1 MEESSSARI
10 YLLMINLSKHI
21 IWLVSE
27 SNIRIAI
34 TKVKMVI
41 QRYLL
46 DYCYRNIFIS
56 LYCDNLL
63 IIDSFFLCVTLM
75 WAFGFHCCFQNC
87 SAPIR
92 CQLKQWQKSLLQKIR
107 DFYELLTS
115 TTTVKAS
122 LRLRGLIWKKEKCL
136 PPTSSITQEQS
147 QTYTMVVRLVEKT

>member
-27 SNIRIAI
+27 SNIWIAI

-46 DYCYRNIFIS
+46 DYCYRNIVIS

-63 IIDSFFLCVTLM
+63 IIDSFFFVCDFDV
-75 WAFGFHCCFQNC
+75 G
-87 SAPIR
+87 PRIP
-92 CQLKQWQKSLLQKIR
+92 LLSPG
-107 DFYELLTS
+107 LL
-115 TTTVKAS
+115 
-122 LRLRGLIWKKEKCL
+122 G
-136 PPTSSITQEQS
+136 
-147 QTYTMVVRLVEKT
+147 TY

>member
-21 IWLVSE
+21 IWLAE

-46 DYCYRNIFIS
+46 DYCYRNIVIR

-63 IIDSFFLCVTLM
+63 IIDSFFFVCDFDV
-75 WAFGFHCCFQNC
+75 G
-87 SAPIR
+87 PRIP
-92 CQLKQWQKSLLQKIR
+92 LLSPG
-107 DFYELLTS
+107 LL
-115 TTTVKAS
+115 
-122 LRLRGLIWKKEKCL
+122 G
-136 PPTSSITQEQS
+136 
-147 QTYTMVVRLVEKT
+147 TY